1 MNYNHSLTGFLL
13 RFEIARTTLE
23 IAGTKN
29 SGGTT
34 ILARNARSGLV
45 REGPT
50 PPPLVGYGGPSSK
63 HILILRAQGCILG
76 YFWPIWL
83 SVLALLREAFAA

>member
-29 SGGTT
+29 SGGTA

-45 REGPT
+45 NFLHTSLDP
-50 PPPLVGYGGPSSK
+50 
-63 HILILRAQGCILG
+63 HNQLI
-76 YFWPIWL
+76 
-83 SVLALLREAFAA
+83 